1 MVTRRAHLLEFAVLG
16 LLHDAPAHGYELR
29 RQLNEALGSF
39 RALSYGTL
47 YPALRSLLTQ
57 GLIRQDEGSVTTP
70 GRRPRIVYAL
80 TETGQSRFSELAAA
94 ADASAWEDDDFDV
107 RVHFFARTERE
118 VRLRI
123 LEGRRQRLEEKAR
136 RADRRRARADPWSTA
151 LHDREADSLDHEMRW
166 LTRLIDAEHHTPGER
181 GPGEPARRAAT
192 TDAPTPPDPGS
203 AETTR

>member
-29 RQLNEALGSF
+29 RQLNEALGPF

-47 YPALRSLLTQ
+47 YPALRSLLQQ

-80 TETGQSRFSELAAA
+80 TPTGQARFSELAAA
-94 ADASAWEDDDFDV
+94 ADTSAWEDDDFDV

-123 LEGRRQRLEEKAR
+123 LEGRRQRLEEQAR
-136 RADRRRARADPWSTA
+136 RASRRRARADRWSTA

-166 LTRLIDAEHHTPGER
+166 LSRLIDAERHTTQDG
-181 GPGEPARRAAT
+181 AHRAAPT
-192 TDAPTPPDPGS
+192 ERATPPRPRP
-203 AETTR
+203 AEPTG